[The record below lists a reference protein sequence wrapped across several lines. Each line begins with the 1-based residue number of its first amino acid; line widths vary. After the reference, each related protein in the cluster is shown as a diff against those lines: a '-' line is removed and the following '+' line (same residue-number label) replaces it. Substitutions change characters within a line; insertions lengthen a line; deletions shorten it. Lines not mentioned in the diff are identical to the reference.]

1 MSEDQPKQIN
11 SEQPQTEAI
20 SQETTENPS
29 MISET
34 QPPEQPISDNESV
47 VAKPQL
53 WQQVLGLVRSLLPQ
67 SLNKNLS
74 DNFLSVAVTGIFAL
88 ILVVIFVSI
97 SPSQDIPV
105 VAEYELNEETP
116 APESLSSTIDS
127 KNPQLSET
135 ALQEALESTEP
146 IITPPPELTPEQT
159 FLVSIQNQIDDLAN
173 QYAGGIIKSLKFYL
187 STNLLMAELSNDWYN
202 MTQEEQNKLV
212 NQMFEEVQDL
222 DFKKL
227 ILINSQGRTI
237 ARTSVIN
244 SYMIILERSLLK
256 LPESFDGKE

>member
-1 MSEDQPKQIN
+1 MSEDQSKQPN
-11 SEQPQTEAI
+11 SEQPQTEPI
-20 SQETTENPS
+20 SQETTETPP
-29 MISET
+29 ITSET
-34 QPPEQPISDNESV
+34 QPQEQPISENKSV
-47 VAKPQL
+47 AAKPGF

-74 DNFLSVAVTGIFAL
+74 DNFLSVAITGIFAL

-173 QYAGGIIKSLKFYL
+173 QYGGGIIKSLKFNF
-187 STNLLMAELSNDWYN
+187 SRKLLIAEVNNDWYN
-202 MTQEEQNKLV
+202 MNQEEQDKLV

-222 DFKKL
+222 DFNRL
-227 ILINSQGRTI
+227 TLINSQGRMV
-237 ARTSVIN
+237 ARTSVI
-244 SYMIILERSLLK
+244 SSDMIILERSLLK
-256 LPESFDGKE
+256 LPG